1 MRDSLT
7 TERLHGSKEKHGE
20 RSMDDPVTLAVR
32 ILCQGTTTTDR
43 EGEIMVLSSHKGHLN
58 EKW

>member
-7 TERLHGSKEKHGE
+7 TERLRGRKEKQGE
-20 RSMDDPVTLAVR
+20 RWMDDSVTLAVR

-43 EGEIMVLSSHKGHLN
+43 EGEIMVL
-58 EKW
+58 

>member
-7 TERLHGSKEKHGE
+7 TERLGGRKEKHGE

-43 EGEIMVLSSHKGHLN
+43 EGEIMVL
-58 EKW
+58 